1 MHRQHIVGLVKSFE
15 EATEAKLQA
24 LEKSQTAQ
32 ARQARES
39 VETLRSQLAE
49 VRAVARFMEGE
60 LRTGAEEWHRAHQQ
74 FETERREL
82 NTALAA
88 MNQYWDIQQL
98 VFSGLLLLA
107 ACGIG
112 LLIGHFVW
120 R

>member
-1 MHRQHIVGLVKSFE
+1 
-15 EATEAKLQA
+15 
-24 LEKSQTAQ
+24 
-32 ARQARES
+32 
-39 VETLRSQLAE
+39 
-49 VRAVARFMEGE
+49 MEGD

-74 FETERREL
+74 FETERRKL
-82 NTALAA
+82 DTALAA

-98 VFSGLLLLA
+98 VFTGLLLLA